1 MSWHSQQQAFD
12 APQSIA
18 GLVSPQQ
25 VQSPIVHTSSPD
37 RKRKRT
43 LTASDLDHIRDG
55 DHNGLQAHADT
66 SSVGGGG
73 RGSVSLA
80 GSPSQQNGSKA
91 RHQPGVKRA
100 CNDCRQ
106 QKVWI
111 SYTEAAKLPGRRAL
125 YRYTSTDRWSSYG
138 AMSLQD
144 QASSTNR
151 ATGASSMASAVVST
165 TASSDSASALRTKRW
180 SESWSKSNID

>member
-1 MSWHSQQQAFD
+1 M
-12 APQSIA
+12 
-18 GLVSPQQ
+18 
-25 VQSPIVHTSSPD
+25 
-37 RKRKRT
+37 
-43 LTASDLDHIRDG
+43 TASDLDHIRDG

-66 SSVGGGG
+66 SSVGGGGGGGGG

-111 SYTEAAKLPGRRAL
+111 SYTEAAEAAGQTCLAP
-125 YRYTSTDRWSSYG
+125 
-138 AMSLQD
+138 
-144 QASSTNR
+144 
-151 ATGASSMASAVVST
+151 VHFH
-165 TASSDSASALRTKRW
+165 
-180 SESWSKSNID
+180 